1 MDGTVTGAALYV
13 RRAPGNQVNARSPRI
28 AAASRERAKRNAW
41 LLALVALGVYAA
53 IIVWH
58 ISRSAV

>member
-1 MDGTVTGAALYV
+1 
-13 RRAPGNQVNARSPRI
+13 VNARSPRI